1 MIPFDFY
8 FDYRSPYSYLAYTQ
22 FDKLARVPKF
32 VPFDLQDV
40 MRRVGNVP
48 TSVVCA
54 PKNRYVRADLQRWAS
69 WYGVPFERHPR
80 AQEID
85 GRRLLR
91 ATLAAGTVQGE
102 QALQVAAGAI
112 YRARWSVA
120 VPLDT
125 ASEIAAALTAAGL
138 DGRSIEPMIDD
149 PSTDRLVDANSDM
162 AERAGV
168 FGAPSFLLGSALYF
182 GNDRLDFLRRQLE
195 ETA

>member
-1 MIPFDFY
+1 MNPFDFY
-8 FDYRSPYSYLAYTQ
+8 FDYRSPYSYLAFTQ
-22 FDKLARVPKF
+22 FDKLARVPRF

-40 MRRVGNVP
+40 MKRVGNVP

-54 PKNRYVRADLQRWAS
+54 PKNRYVRADLKRWAS

-80 AQEID
+80 ALEID

-91 ATLAAGTVQGE
+91 ATLAASTVNGE
-102 QALQVAAGAI
+102 RGLALAAGAI

-125 ASEIAAALTAAGL
+125 PSDIAAALTAAGL
-138 DGRSIEPMIDD
+138 DGRSIEPLIDD
-149 PSTDRLVDANSDM
+149 PSSERLLDANSDQ
-162 AERAGV
+162 AERTGV
-168 FGAPSFLLGSALYF
+168 FGAPTFVLGSDLYF
-182 GNDRLDFLRRQLE
+182 GNDRLEFLRRQLE